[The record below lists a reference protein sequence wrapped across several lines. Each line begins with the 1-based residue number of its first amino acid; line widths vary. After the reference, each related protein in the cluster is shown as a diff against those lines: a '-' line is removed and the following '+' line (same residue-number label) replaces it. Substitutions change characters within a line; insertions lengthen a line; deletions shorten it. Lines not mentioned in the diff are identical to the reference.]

1 MVCWCRFACSDVPVV
16 VETLNRC
23 ELGYQVH
30 FASMFFAFAPQTLCK
45 VLIHSFIHSM
55 RLKLTEGNQKT
66 CDGFDSQLDEDY
78 AAFLL
83 GFDSLSE
90 S

>member
-1 MVCWCRFACSDVPVV
+1 VPVV

-45 VLIHSFIHSM
+45 VLIHSFANHALQNEGNDDLRTGNRALSSNAHA
-55 RLKLTEGNQKT
+55 RSKLTPHPAK
-66 CDGFDSQLDEDY
+66 
-78 AAFLL
+78 
-83 GFDSLSE
+83 
-90 S
+90 